1 MREFERILKIIS
13 LTVGTFTFSFLTW
26 LMLIYENFEET
37 TAFIIG
43 GVMMAVILFCVYRWG
58 YRFIDD

>member
-1 MREFERILKIIS
+1 MRKFERFLKIFS
-13 LTVGTFTFSFLTW
+13 LTVGTITFSFLFW
-26 LMLIYENFEET
+26 LMLIYQNFDEI

-43 GVMMAVILFCVYRWG
+43 GVLVAVVLFCVYRWG